1 MPPCTL
7 TRIESETQCSTFL
20 VLVFKATMP
29 TLLFNL
35 PPFLLVSM
43 CSRIAL
49 VTANILMFCFLI
61 MLLFKWAIRLTRIT
75 RHIRR
80 MGYGNHLLPWDQ
92 KTKTRPHLTMRNPYS
107 SKCEPPPFRGKR
119 TTSPPNEGE
128 KSPWNVK
135 GARETRESGAPLVPE
150 GGGGGGGNRECKS
163 QP

>member
-107 SKCEPPPFRGKR
+107 SKCEPPPLSWQKDHVAPERGGKKPLECKR
-119 TTSPPNEGE
+119 
-128 KSPWNVK
+128 
-135 GARETRESGAPLVPE
+135 GARDKGERRPPRA
-150 GGGGGGGNRECKS
+150 GGGRRRRGESRM
-163 QP
+163 